1 MRYFDDKAVDPPK
14 KMNEIRD
21 FREQF
26 YKFLPNDWVH
36 LERKV
41 SALDAQMKLVL
52 AMLSV
57 LVGLM
62 VYMVIE

>member
-26 YKFLPNDWVH
+26 YKFLTNDWVH

-62 VYMVIE
+62 VYMGIE